1 MSNRISSDDLAEL
14 KEQLKP
20 LIGQR
25 FRSLCLPIV
34 AIAAFEPSQIGTIV
48 GTLMDALIPH
58 LDIKGLGLEK
68 HEGIL
73 GEREGYPDYKHE
85 SGKRL
90 ELKLLYVD
98 NPDLKMKK
106 PPTPREPSARLTQKV
121 TVKNVDP
128 DLDALLLIAYR
139 IEVDDLNPDA
149 AVPRIIDLELFSMI
163 ELVEARDKRMTDGSG
178 RWFGNYETPTILSRI
193 GQEKV
198 RKNIPLDTSIYGRKE
213 SEGKDFNEDTNFGK
227 LKRIPHPKL
236 QKFLGKYKLPV
247 GSEQLSL
254 DAVVDE
260 LIKIDEYELQNEE
273 CVYMV
278 IREQLIQE
286 LEKTPD
292 DIVQLL
298 LDYLHR
304 VKATRKDH
312 P

>member
-25 FRSLCLPIV
+25 FRSLSLPIV

-48 GTLMDALIPH
+48 GSLMDALIPH

-73 GEREGYPDYKHE
+73 GEREGYPDYRHQ

-128 DLDALLLIAYR
+128 ELDAMLLIAYR
-139 IEVDDLNPDA
+139 IEVDDRNSDS
-149 AVPRIIDLELFSMI
+149 AVPRIIDIELFSMI
-163 ELVEARDKRMTDGSG
+163 ELVEARDKRMTDSGG
-178 RWFGNYETPTILSRI
+178 RWFGNYETPTILSKI
-193 GQEKV
+193 GQNKV
-198 RKNIPLDTSIYGRKE
+198 SNGIDLDTSIYGRKE

-236 QKFLGKYKLPV
+236 QEFLSKYRLSI
-247 GSEQLSL
+247 GTEQISL
-254 DAVVDE
+254 DTVVAE
-260 LIKIDEYELQNEE
+260 LIQIDENKFQNEE
-273 CVYMV
+273 
-278 IREQLIQE
+278 R
-286 LEKTPD
+286 TF
-292 DIVQLL
+292 
-298 LDYLHR
+298 
-304 VKATRKDH
+304 
-312 P
+312 

>member
-1 MSNRISSDDLAEL
+1 VSNRISSDDLAEL
-14 KEQLKP
+14 KEQLQP

-25 FRSLCLPIV
+25 FRSLRLPIV

-48 GTLMDALIPH
+48 GALMDALIPH

-68 HEGIL
+68 HEGVL

-85 SGKRL
+85 SGKRV

-128 DLDALLLIAYR
+128 ELDAMLLIAYR
-139 IEVDDLNPDA
+139 IEVDDLNLDA

-163 ELVEARDKRMTDGSG
+163 ELVEARDKRMTDGGG

-193 GQEKV
+193 GQEKAS
-198 RKNIPLDTSIYGRKE
+198 KDIALDISMYGRKE

-236 QKFLGKYKLPV
+236 QEFLAKYRLPV
-247 GSEQLSL
+247 GAEQLSL
-254 DAVVDE
+254 DAALNE
-260 LIKIDEYELQNEE
+260 LIEIEEQELQDED
-273 CVYMV
+273 
-278 IREQLIQE
+278 R
-286 LEKTPD
+286 D
-292 DIVQLL
+292 
-298 LDYLHR
+298 
-304 VKATRKDH
+304 
-312 P
+312 

>member
-1 MSNRISSDDLAEL
+1 MSNRIASEDLAEL

-25 FRSLCLPIV
+25 FRSLSLPIV
-34 AIAAFEPSQIGTIV
+34 AIAAFEPSQVGTIV
-48 GTLMDALIPH
+48 GSLMDALIPH

-128 DLDALLLIAYR
+128 ELDAMLLIAYR
-139 IEVDDLNPDA
+139 IEVDDRNLDS

-163 ELVEARDKRMTDGSG
+163 ELVEARDKRMTDGGG
-178 RWFGNYETPTILSRI
+178 RWFGNYETPTILSKI
-193 GQEKV
+193 GQNKV
-198 RKNIPLDTSIYGRKE
+198 SNGTALDTNIYGRKE

-227 LKRIPHPKL
+227 LKRIPYPKL
-236 QKFLGKYKLPV
+236 QKFLTKYRSAT
-247 GSEQLSL
+247 GIEQISL
-254 DAVVDE
+254 DTVVDE
-260 LIKIDEYELQNEE
+260 LLEIDENELQNEE
-273 CVYMV
+273 
-278 IREQLIQE
+278 R
-286 LEKTPD
+286 D
-292 DIVQLL
+292 
-298 LDYLHR
+298 
-304 VKATRKDH
+304 
-312 P
+312 

>member
-25 FRSLCLPIV
+25 FRSLSLPIV

-48 GTLMDALIPH
+48 GSLMDALIPH

-68 HEGIL
+68 HESIL
-73 GEREGYPDYKHE
+73 GEREGYPDYRHQ

-128 DLDALLLIAYR
+128 ELDAMLLIAYR
-139 IEVDDLNPDA
+139 IEVDDRNSDS

-163 ELVEARDKRMTDGSG
+163 ELVEARDKRMTDSGG
-178 RWFGNYETPTILSRI
+178 RWFGNYETPTILSKI
-193 GQEKV
+193 GQNKV
-198 RKNIPLDTSIYGRKE
+198 SNGTDLDTSIYGRKE

-236 QKFLGKYKLPV
+236 QEFLTKYRLSI
-247 GSEQLSL
+247 GTEQISL
-254 DAVVDE
+254 DTVVDE
-260 LIKIDEYELQNEE
+260 LIEIDENEFQNEE
-273 CVYMV
+273 
-278 IREQLIQE
+278 R
-286 LEKTPD
+286 TF
-292 DIVQLL
+292 
-298 LDYLHR
+298 
-304 VKATRKDH
+304 
-312 P
+312 